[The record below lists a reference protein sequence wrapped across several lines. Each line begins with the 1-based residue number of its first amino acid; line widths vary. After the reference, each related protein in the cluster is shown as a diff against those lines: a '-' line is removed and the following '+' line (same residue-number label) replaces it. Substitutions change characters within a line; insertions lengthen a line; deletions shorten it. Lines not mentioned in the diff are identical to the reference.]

1 MQRSRLFAFVLAAAI
16 ALPLAAHAGDNLK
29 LNQHLDFGSDSQDG
43 PLITGDNMD
52 QAVVEGKPNH
62 IIFYG
67 EG

>member
-1 MQRSRLFAFVLAAAI
+1 MPRNNLALLLLSAAI
-16 ALPLAAHAGDNLK
+16 ALPLSASAADNLK
-29 LNQHLDFGSDSQDG
+29 LNPRLDYSSDSQDG

-52 QAVVEGKPNH
+52 KGVVEGMPNH